1 MAFIPFYSSY
11 EDLARSGAGSSPN
24 LIRMKQVTVVGAG
37 LVGSLW
43 SIYLAQRGY
52 HVEVF
57 ERRADP
63 KKNRDRRRPVHQLSL
78 ERPRLGRVGKSGHG

>member
-1 MAFIPFYSSY
+1 
-11 EDLARSGAGSSPN
+11 
-24 LIRMKQVTVVGAG
+24 MKHVTVVGAG

-63 KKNRDRRRPVHQLSL
+63 RKTGIA
-78 ERPRLGRVGKSGHG
+78 EGRSIN